1 MKKVTIKAIKGESI
15 VYCSIYA
22 NDERGQI
29 TNDPKKVARYSVSLG
44 GACGNHTHETRQSA
58 EMELKLRI
66 GELVL
71 NGYAVFRA

>member
-1 MKKVTIKAIKGESI
+1 MKKVLIKAVKGESI

-22 NDERGQI
+22 NNERGQI

-44 GACGNHTHETRQSA
+44 GNCGNLTYETRQA
-58 EMELKLRI
+58 VEMELKLRI

-71 NGYAVFRA
+71 NGYVVYRA

>member
-1 MKKVTIKAIKGESI
+1 MKKVLIKAVKGKSL
-15 VYCSIYA
+15 VYCSVYA

-29 TNDPKKVARYSVSLG
+29 KNDPKMVVRYSVSLG
-44 GACGNHTHETRQSA
+44 GNCGNCTHETRQAA

>member
-1 MKKVTIKAIKGESI
+1 MKKVLIKAVKGESI

-22 NDERGQI
+22 NNERGQI
-29 TNDPKKVARYSVSLG
+29 TNDPKKVAKYSVSLG
-44 GACGNHTHETRQSA
+44 GNCGNLTCETRQAA

-71 NGYAVFRA
+71 NGYAVYRA